1 MCKHCV
7 QGLSLGE
14 GPGNEAMNIH
24 ASLSLHVD
32 DCVCMHLAAVLC
44 FAFVKAK
51 FQPFF
56 LRSPGRFPDL
66 SQLQ

>member
-1 MCKHCV
+1 MRKQV
-7 QGLSLGE
+7 YWASPWGE

-24 ASLSLHVD
+24 AFILFVD
-32 DCVCMHLAAVLC
+32 NCMHLAAVLC
-44 FAFVKAK
+44 FVFVEAK
-51 FQPFF
+51 SPQFF